1 MRRLERFY
9 FPFFMSSFMT
19 AIMSFTLTAIHKG
32 FSPTFISDWG
42 NAFRIAFPIA
52 FFAVIFVAPL
62 VLKITNALKK
72 KTAESADIRKT
83 V

>member
-1 MRRLERFY
+1 MKLLENLY

-32 FSPTFISDWG
+32 FGPEFIAQWG
-42 NAFRIAFPIA
+42 NAFSLAFPIA

-62 VLKITNALKK
+62 VHKISDALK
-72 KTAESADIRKT
+72 RKT
-83 V
+83 PEVI